1 MTRGF
6 ASIFSKFDLCVL
18 YISSLLVPRRQ
29 RSEWEME
36 WRSELWH
43 VRKIC
48 TPDHSLSWRGE
59 REVTAFCLGAFQD
72 AFCLSRESGQ
82 KRVPLATTKGS
93 ALQCLRFLITL
104 IAVSYGVGLLLPG
117 GPHGAS
123 AIALSDCAKP
133 GPDPECT
140 MHAGF
145 SAHDLCRTV
154 RSLEASKAASL
165 RRVRVL
171 QGRTRAFVECIASPN
186 HGGRRSRKPESLST
200 ARSVITSS
208 VIRW

>member
-82 KRVPLATTKGS
+82 RVPLATTKGS

-117 GPHGAS
+117 VRARRFSHRVIGLRQAWLVIRNARCTQDSVPTIS
-123 AIALSDCAKP
+123 AEQFEVWKLRKQHLFD
-133 GPDPECT
+133 
-140 MHAGF
+140 GF
-145 SAHDLCRTV
+145 AFY
-154 RSLEASKAASL
+154 
-165 RRVRVL
+165 RVEQRL
-171 QGRTRAFVECIASPN
+171 VECIASPN